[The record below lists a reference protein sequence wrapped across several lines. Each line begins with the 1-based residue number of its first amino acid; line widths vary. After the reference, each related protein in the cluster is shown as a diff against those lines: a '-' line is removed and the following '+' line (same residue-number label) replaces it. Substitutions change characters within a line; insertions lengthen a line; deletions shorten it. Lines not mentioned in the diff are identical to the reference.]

1 MGFRAYDKRS
11 ADHERC
17 SQPRMAFQVLART
30 SHGYR
35 PRIYWEA
42 LCCYGSSR
50 ILLYTYTFQIL
61 SKGKLPNRGKK
72 QAFIVGLAV
81 NSPWCCQNLSW
92 NLLSDLRYTEK
103 SRISSFLFVPKKSM
117 TKFVR
122 NIMMALSWN
131 HKFIWNRGTPNP
143 DYFPLRC
150 RCVRK

>member
-1 MGFRAYDKRS
+1 MFPASISFPTTLPSCRS
-11 ADHERC
+11 NL
-17 SQPRMAFQVLART
+17 PRMAFQVLART

-35 PRIYWEA
+35 PRTIEKPYVVTEVQG
-42 LCCYGSSR
+42 YFY
-50 ILLYTYTFQIL
+50 ILIL
-61 SKGKLPNRGKK
+61 ARGKLPNRGKK

-81 NSPWCCQNLSW
+81 NNPWCCQNLSW

-122 NIMMALSWN
+122 NIMMALPWN

-143 DYFPLRC
+143 NYFPLRC